1 MDERVKRILY
11 YIGIVAALYVGFV
24 YLLPAFF
31 SILGFAFK
39 ILWYVFIWTA
49 AAVIV
54 VIVSAY
60 VVRMFKKS
68 TE

>member
-11 YIGIVAALYVGFV
+11 YIGIVAALYIGFV
-24 YLLPAFF
+24 YLLPALF
-31 SILGFAFK
+31 SLLTFALK

-54 VIVSAY
+54 VIASAY